1 MDIKLLS
8 IFESVLSL
16 LNQTL
21 KKAMISGKDYS
32 FIFNQEENL
41 HYKYF
46 DNQPLKSD
54 ISDSHSLHT
63 SRATKARK
71 R

>member
-1 MDIKLLS
+1 
-8 IFESVLSL
+8 
-16 LNQTL
+16 
-21 KKAMISGKDYS
+21 MISGKDYS

-63 SRATKARK
+63 SRATQARK